1 MKRANPS
8 VEPTRSGLRP
18 PRAAHLKRWAPKRA
32 AMQVPA
38 NAKGAVSTFA
48 PLRSPLTLVNSAAS
62 PAISPSH
69 ASQRVNVAG
78 ASRRSAAPG
87 SQSVGVAGY
96 SEGSRRHHAVRPVLC
111 RLAHGFLGTPA
122 PASCAASG
130 TRLSTSRSQGSAPS
144 MRPVCV
150 AKLHQPAL
158 RLRYAA
164 IQHHRWARHLES
176 SRLHIARL
184 RPAVSYPAK
193 PKREPNPSVKP
204 THSGLRPPWAAY
216 LKR

>member
-1 MKRANPS
+1 
-8 VEPTRSGLRP
+8 
-18 PRAAHLKRWAPKRA
+18 
-32 AMQVPA
+32 MQVSA
-38 NAKGAVSTFA
+38 NAKDCVSTFA
-48 PLRSPLTLVNSAAS
+48 QLRSPLTLVNSAAS
-62 PAISPSH
+62 PAIAPSH

-96 SEGSRRHHAVRPVLC
+96 SDGFRRQHAVGNVLC

-122 PASCAASG
+122 PASSAGSG
-130 TRLSTSRSQGSAPS
+130 TRPSASRSQGSAPAR
-144 MRPVCV
+144 RPACV
-150 AKLHQPAL
+150 AKLHQPPL
-158 RLRYAA
+158 RLRHAA
-164 IQHHRWARHLES
+164 IQHQRLQRHLQS
-176 SRLHIARL
+176 SRLHIAQF
-184 RPAVSYPAK
+184 RPAAPHPAN